1 LRSTIDSR
9 LQLAAIVLAEELH
22 YGRAAQKLHIAVSTL
37 SKQIALLEE
46 KLGMKDSDE
55 WLVTSG

>member
-1 LRSTIDSR
+1 LRSTIDSC

-37 SKQIALLEE
+37 SKQVALPDE
-46 KLGMKDSDE
+46 KLGMILFVLNS
-55 WLVTSG
+55 